1 MGMRIIIR
9 RIHVDWNGEGG
20 TEDNRNSNNKNNND
34 KDDDYDDRKE
44 QDSDDDDDEKEE
56 LLTLHVQEMQGSS
69 VMPGMMTSSPSFVH
83 LVTEPETS

>member
-1 MGMRIIIR
+1 MGVRMIIK
-9 RIHVDWNGEGG
+9 RIHVDWNGEDG
-20 TEDNRNSNNKNNND
+20 TEDNRKNNNDND

-83 LVTEPETS
+83 RVTEPETS